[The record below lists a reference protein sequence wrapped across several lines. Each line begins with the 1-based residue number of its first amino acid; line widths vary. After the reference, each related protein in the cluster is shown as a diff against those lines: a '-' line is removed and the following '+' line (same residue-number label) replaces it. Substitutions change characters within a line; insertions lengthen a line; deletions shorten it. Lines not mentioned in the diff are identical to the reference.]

1 MPRRWTR
8 AGAPGTRS
16 FCARASRR
24 RNPCAGRAGDAGG
37 AGTARIL
44 KRPGSHSGARSQRE
58 PTHRNAPVRRLPP
71 VRSPAMAILC
81 ATDLSE
87 GSRQAAEV
95 AARIAA
101 RRGLPLWLVHQVHPD
116 QLRVAAEPVREGLRA
131 LLREET
137 RRLEPLGARVES
149 SLLESGSSRAL
160 AVFCDAKEARLL
172 VVGTPRE
179 EPAALGSGVS
189 LERIASNCAVPLLRV
204 RDAAPFEAWLTG
216 ARPLR
221 VMFGVDRS
229 RGSEAARRWLE
240 ELGADGPLELLAGH
254 VYYAFEQCRRL
265 GLPTPMNLDEVAP
278 RIEAV
283 LHREVAALAET
294 GQGVAP
300 RVHLRMA
307 VGRAAD
313 HLVDLAREQEV
324 DLLVVG
330 THPHNALG
338 NLASVAH
345 HALRLAPM
353 SAAVV
358 PVSPA
363 ASRGEVPLPQVRR
376 LLVATDLSPLADET
390 IPFAFA
396 LAPAGAEVHL
406 VTVIPERAGAELHRD
421 LKQRLLERVPRGL
434 EAREVTTRLE
444 VLHGEDVALALV
456 QAAERMDAEL
466 LCLGSRGH
474 GGVREALL
482 GSVARKVLG
491 LSRRPVLVLRP
502 PLR

>member
-1 MPRRWTR
+1 
-8 AGAPGTRS
+8 
-16 FCARASRR
+16 
-24 RNPCAGRAGDAGG
+24 
-37 AGTARIL
+37 
-44 KRPGSHSGARSQRE
+44 
-58 PTHRNAPVRRLPP
+58 
-71 VRSPAMAILC
+71 MAILC
-81 ATDLSE
+81 ATDLTE

-116 QLRVAAEPVREGLRA
+116 QLRVAAEPVREGLQA
-131 LLREET
+131 LLREEVQ
-137 RRLEPLGARVES
+137 RLAPLGAKVES
-149 SLLESGSSRAL
+149 SLLESGSSGAL
-160 AVFCDAKEARLL
+160 ARFCEAHEARLL

-189 LERIASNCAVPLLRV
+189 LERIARNCAVPLLRV
-204 RDAAPFEAWLTG
+204 RDAAPFVAWLTG

-221 VMFGVDRS
+221 VMLGVDRS
-229 RGSEAARRWLE
+229 RGSEAARRWLT
-240 ELGADGPLELLAGH
+240 ELGVDGPIELLAGH

-283 LHREVAALAET
+283 LHREVAALADT
-294 GQGVAP
+294 GVAP

-363 ASRGEVPLPQVRR
+363 ASHGEAPLPQVRR

-434 EAREVTTRLE
+434 EPREVTTRVE

>member
-1 MPRRWTR
+1 M
-8 AGAPGTRS
+8 S
-16 FCARASRR
+16 
-24 RNPCAGRAGDAGG
+24 
-37 AGTARIL
+37 I
-44 KRPGSHSGARSQRE
+44 
-58 PTHRNAPVRRLPP
+58 V
-71 VRSPAMAILC
+71 C

-101 RRGLPLWLVHQVHPD
+101 RRGQPLWLVHQIHPD

-149 SLLESGSSRAL
+149 TLLESASARAL
-160 AVFCDAKEARLL
+160 AVFCEAHEARLL
-172 VVGTPRE
+172 LVGTPRD

-189 LERIASNCAVPLLRV
+189 LERIARNCAVPLLRV
-204 RDAAPFEAWLTG
+204 RDAAPFEAWLGGT
-216 ARPLR
+216 RPLR

-229 RGSEAARRWLE
+229 HGSEAARRWLT
-240 ELGADGPLELLAGH
+240 ELAADGPLELLAGH

-278 RIEAV
+278 RIEEV
-283 LHREVAALAET
+283 LHREISALAAPDT
-294 GQGVAP
+294 GAAP

-313 HLVDLAREQEV
+313 HLVDLAREAEA

-330 THPHNALG
+330 THPHNVLG

-353 SAAVV
+353 AAAVV
-358 PVSPA
+358 PVTPA
-363 ASRGEVPLPQVRR
+363 ASRGEAPLPQVRR
-376 LLVATDLSPLADET
+376 LLVATDLSPLADEA

-396 LAPAGAEVHL
+396 LAPTGAEVHL
-406 VTVIPERAGAELHRD
+406 VTVVPERAGADLHRD
-421 LKQRLLERVPRGL
+421 LKQRLMERVPRGL
-434 EAREVTTRLE
+434 DTRNVTTRLE

-466 LCLGSRGH
+466 VCLGSRGH
-474 GGVREALL
+474 GGMKEALL
-482 GSVARKVLG
+482 GSVARKVLAQ
-491 LSRRPVLVLRP
+491 SRRPVLVLRP
-502 PLR
+502 PVR